1 MLYNPE
7 NEGVKKAKDK
17 IIELL
22 EICQQYQI
30 PMFVAIAEDDDGNET
45 KFYNQMYSARA
56 HNILLTDDKIEKHVL
71 IAGGFSAVPPRDA
84 LALDMGELL
93 TDLGGIE

>member
-30 PMFVAIAEDDDGNET
+30 PMFVSIAADDDGNET
-45 KFYNQMYSARA
+45 TFFNQMYSARA
-56 HNILLTDDKIEKHVL
+56 HNILLSDDKIEKHVL
-71 IAGGFSAVPPRDA
+71 VAGGFSAVPPREA
-84 LALDMGELL
+84 LTLDMGEII

>member
-7 NEGVKKAKDK
+7 KEGIKKAKEK
-17 IIELL
+17 AIELL

-30 PMFVAIAEDDDGNET
+30 PMFVAMAEDDDGNET
-45 KFYNQMYSARA
+45 AFYNQMYSAKA
-56 HNILLTDDKIEKHVL
+56 HNILLSDDKIEKHVL
-71 IAGGFSAVPPRDA
+71 IAGRFSAVPP
-84 LALDMGELL
+84 LETLTLDMEELL